1 MPLQANLLVLEI
13 LAKAAGVPFD
23 PSAARQALLQ
33 AEGRVLPTAG
43 RASRQ
48 RLAMAAQVLG
58 IQILTRQLSIR
69 EALGVVRHDLPL
81 ASFAVGSDGT
91 AKWFVLVEARG
102 GRGRLAR
109 LYDGDPEG
117 FLTPEELAQ
126 RLDASSP
133 DAVLEWCVA
142 QPATPAVIA
151 EQELPPPPAQE
162 EHSRI
167 PPFRRLLALMQPD
180 RRDIGVVVLYAL
192 VIGIL
197 SLATPIV
204 LMAVV
209 NTVALATLVQQ
220 LLVLCLGLFACLIMI
235 AVMRMLQLIV
245 VEYIQRRI
253 FVRVAADLSYRLPR
267 VRLDAFDGQHGP
279 ELVNRFFDVLTV
291 QKSSAT
297 LLLEGIDVILQ
308 TIIGLTLLAVYHWIL
323 LGFDLFLI
331 AALIFLFWPLGWGA
345 VSTAIRESRAKYAVA
360 GWLEEMARHPSTFKL
375 SGGPHFATDRT
386 DALTREYL
394 QARNQHFKIVF
405 RQNVFGFFVYALAT
419 TILLAMGGYLVIYG
433 QLTLGQLVAAEM
445 VVSMVVIS
453 FTKLGKH
460 LESFYD
466 LLAGLEKLGQLI
478 DLPLERM
485 HGILHQA
492 QTRGASVRIRNL
504 SFAYDTA
511 HRAALQHLDL
521 AIDAGERV
529 AILGANGSGKTTL
542 LDLLF
547 GLRVPSDG
555 FIEIDGVDV
564 RDLQLESLRQHV
576 AVVRGIEI
584 FEASVLDNIRMG
596 RDELTLANIYETL
609 EVVGLRQ
616 VVQELPQGIHTRLG
630 TGGSPLS
637 MGQAVRL
644 VLARA
649 IVGQPRLLVLDDV
662 LDSIDRDS
670 RREILPALMGR
681 SARWTLIVMTH
692 SADVAAL
699 CDRQIYL
706 PVPGQEPEPAAVAG
720 QDITVTQS

>member
-1 MPLQANLLVLEI
+1 
-13 LAKAAGVPFD
+13 
-23 PSAARQALLQ
+23 
-33 AEGRVLPTAG
+33 
-43 RASRQ
+43 
-48 RLAMAAQVLG
+48 
-58 IQILTRQLSIR
+58 
-69 EALGVVRHDLPL
+69 
-81 ASFAVGSDGT
+81 
-91 AKWFVLVEARG
+91 
-102 GRGRLAR
+102 
-109 LYDGDPEG
+109 
-117 FLTPEELAQ
+117 
-126 RLDASSP
+126 
-133 DAVLEWCVA
+133 
-142 QPATPAVIA
+142 
-151 EQELPPPPAQE
+151 
-162 EHSRI
+162 
-167 PPFRRLLALMQPD
+167 
-180 RRDIGVVVLYAL
+180 
-192 VIGIL
+192 
-197 SLATPIV
+197 
-204 LMAVV
+204 
-209 NTVALATLVQQ
+209 
-220 LLVLCLGLFACLIMI
+220 
-235 AVMRMLQLIV
+235 
-245 VEYIQRRI
+245 
-253 FVRVAADLSYRLPR
+253 
-267 VRLDAFDGQHGP
+267 
-279 ELVNRFFDVLTV
+279 
-291 QKSSAT
+291 
-297 LLLEGIDVILQ
+297 
-308 TIIGLTLLAVYHWIL
+308 
-323 LGFDLFLI
+323 
-331 AALIFLFWPLGWGA
+331 
-345 VSTAIRESRAKYAVA
+345 
-360 GWLEEMARHPSTFKL
+360 
-375 SGGPHFATDRT
+375 
-386 DALTREYL
+386 
-394 QARNQHFKIVF
+394 
-405 RQNVFGFFVYALAT
+405 
-419 TILLAMGGYLVIYG
+419 
-433 QLTLGQLVAAEM
+433 M

-478 DLPLERM
+478 DLPLERP

-492 QTRGASVRIRNL
+492 QSRGASVRIRNL
-504 SFAYDTA
+504 TFAYETA

-596 RDELTLANIYETL
+596 REELTLANIYEAL

-649 IVGQPRLLVLDDV
+649 VVGQPRLLVLDDV